1 MMTSALIV
9 LFGAAASA
17 LGGWLYFG
25 RYEMVRPPIGVSGL
39 ADVAFAFVAIII
51 VPILYL
57 VLPTWFVA
65 GLLVLTTFSL
75 IYFLL
80 EPVLPRLLV
89 WVLSALLVGGDLLAG
104 WQFGM
109 THPVYL
115 AINNLIV
122 ILSVISIA
130 NAWASSG
137 TKARDAAVLG
147 AVLILYD
154 FIATAQL
161 SMMGDLF
168 TRLSGLPLAPILA
181 WGNGETYAAIGL
193 GDLMMLTLFPL
204 TLWKGYGLRAGLI
217 ALGIGFAALVLLF
230 VLPITTIFP
239 VMVLLGPLMV
249 IQYLWWRRSGPE
261 RRWKEFRPPQSQF
274 PHPPTPSP

>member
-65 GLLVLTTFSL
+65 GLLILTTFSL

-89 WVLSALLVGGDLLAG
+89 WAISALLVVGDLVAG
-104 WQFGM
+104 WQLGM
-109 THPVYL
+109 THPFYL

-122 ILSVISIA
+122 ILSVVSIA

-147 AVLILYD
+147 GVLILYD

-181 WGNGETYAAIGL
+181 WGEGGTYAAIGL

-204 TLWKGYGLRAGLI
+204 TMWKGYGLRAGAI
-217 ALGIGFAALVLLF
+217 ALGIGFVALVLLF

-239 VMVLLGPLMV
+239 VMVLLGPLMLV
-249 IQYLWWRRSGPE
+249 QYLWWRRTGPE
-261 RRWKEFRPPQSQF
+261 RRWKEFRPVQKMQDAA
-274 PHPPTPSP
+274 